1 MVARFGGDEFVVL
14 HDGLEKPEGAGI
26 LAQRIIDAIAAPYDL
41 EGHHVVIGASAGIAV
56 APIDGTDPETL
67 IRNSDIALYRAKS
80 DHRGACRFFEAEMDV
95 QLQQRH
101 QLERDLRQ
109 AMEAGQFVLHYQT
122 LVKAADEEVVALEA
136 LVRWTHPV
144 RGMVPPSEFIPLAE
158 EIGVIG
164 PLGEWVIRQACA
176 DAATWPERITVAI
189 NLSPLQFKRP
199 TLPLVIASA
208 LAASGLSAS
217 RLELEITETVLL
229 ADNEATMAMLHEL
242 RALGVKIAL
251 DDFGTGYSSLSYL
264 RSFPFDKIKI
274 DRSFVSELTRSKDCQ
289 AIIAAIAALG
299 ADLGMITTA
308 EGVETAEQLHR
319 LREQGCTQMQGFYF
333 SRPRP
338 AHELVGIFDRQLA
351 TA

>member
-1 MVARFGGDEFVVL
+1 
-14 HDGLEKPEGAGI
+14 
-26 LAQRIIDAIAAPYDL
+26 
-41 EGHHVVIGASAGIAV
+41 
-56 APIDGTDPETL
+56 
-67 IRNSDIALYRAKS
+67 
-80 DHRGACRFFEAEMDV
+80 MDV

-109 AMEAGQFVLHYQT
+109 AMETGQFVLHYQT
-122 LVKAADEEVVALEA
+122 LVGAADEEVVALEA
-136 LVRWTHPV
+136 LVRWNHPT

-176 DAATWPERITVAI
+176 DAATWPEHITVAI

-208 LAASGLSAS
+208 LAASSLSAS

-289 AIIAAIAALG
+289 AIIAAIASLG

-319 LREQGCTQMQGFYF
+319 LREHGCTQMQGFYF

-338 AHELVGIFDRQLA
+338 VQELAGIFERERA